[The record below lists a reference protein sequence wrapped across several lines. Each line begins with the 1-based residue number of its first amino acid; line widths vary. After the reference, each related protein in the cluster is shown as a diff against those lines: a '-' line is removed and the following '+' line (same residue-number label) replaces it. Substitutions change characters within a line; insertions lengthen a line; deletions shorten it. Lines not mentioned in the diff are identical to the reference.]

1 MIAALRS
8 AAGAALLAPLLSGCV
23 AAAIPV
29 LAAGGLVKT
38 QADARSERASSGP
51 PRVAIPADPPAAA
64 QLAGN
69 AAEGPHGPPA
79 AAIVRDYGFADGT
92 QVTVTNSLSSRPPKP
107 VAAAPSPSPP
117 PLPAAV
123 ETAPKV
129 TLLAGLSA
137 LPAPTAGSL
146 PRAFAPSAAFADFTA
161 FAREQAAIPAAGAER
176 HSALLADSTR
186 LEPATRAC
194 SIHPSAVLIDLD
206 PAGGVL
212 DTARPLAAD
221 AALAAQLALMR
232 REGIEIGWVS
242 SRTADRA
249 GAIRKAL
256 ASAGLDPDG
265 RDQLVLLRFAEERKQ
280 TRRDDFAR
288 AHCVLAI
295 AGDERADFDEL
306 FAYLR
311 DPDAATPL
319 DALIGK
325 RWFLVPPPLN

>member
-1 MIAALRS
+1 MIALRRP
-8 AAGAALLAPLLSGCV
+8 AAVAALLAPLLSGCV

-38 QADARSERASSGP
+38 QAAGARERTSAGP
-51 PRVAIPADPPAAA
+51 PRVAIPA
-64 QLAGN
+64 
-69 AAEGPHGPPA
+69 GPPA
-79 AAIVRDYGFADGT
+79 AARLAGNDAESAPGQPAAIARDYNFPDGT
-92 QVTVTNSLSSRPPKP
+92 QVTVTNSLASAPWVEP
-107 VAAAPSPSPP
+107 VAPWPLAASPE
-117 PLPAAV
+117 AAD
-123 ETAPKV
+123 TAPRV
-129 TLLAGLSA
+129 THLAGLTA
-137 LPAPTAGSL
+137 LPEPSAVESL
-146 PRAFAPSAAFADFTA
+146 RAFAPTGGFADFIA
-161 FAREQAAIPAAGAER
+161 YAREQAAIPAAGAER
-176 HSALLADSTR
+176 HSALLADPTG

-206 PAGGVL
+206 PAGGAL

-221 AALAAQLALMR
+221 PALAAELAQLR

-242 SRTADRA
+242 NRTADRA

-256 ASAGLDPDG
+256 ASAGLDPEG

-280 TRRDDFAR
+280 TRRDDFAK

-311 DPDAATPL
+311 DPDAVTPL
-319 DALIGK
+319 DSLIGK
-325 RWFLVPPPLN
+325 RWFLVPPPLD